1 MTCSVEARAD
11 IHDAIEALADHE
23 KVIDAKRV
31 SSANRTGLEKFGIE
45 VVVIGTAVPSEIT
58 RELVLH
64 DLELRPDLSAVQG
77 DRWSEVVA
85 TA

>member
-1 MTCSVEARAD
+1 VKARAD
-11 IHDAIEALADHE
+11 IHDAIEALERHE

-45 VVVIGTAVPSEIT
+45 IVVIGTAVPSEIMH
-58 RELVLH
+58 ELVVH
-64 DLELRPDLSAVQG
+64 DLELRPDLSMVQG

-85 TA
+85 VA

>member
-1 MTCSVEARAD
+1 MTCSVKARAD
-11 IHDAIEALADHE
+11 IHDAIEAVEDHE
-23 KVIDAKRV
+23 KVLDAKRV
-31 SSANRTGLEKFGIE
+31 SSQNRTGLQKFGIE
-45 VVVIGTAVPSEIT
+45 IVVIGKEVPSEIT

-64 DLELRPDLSAVQG
+64 DLELRPDLSMVQG